1 MVEVQ
6 VIEASLYRFV
16 AVAAFL
22 ESELLRIIQLC
33 LESLLNMR
41 PRERGE
47 SQRSGGLRLHL
58 EYPVYRPPLDGAT
71 HRQAPLRNPRCT
83 NRHHR
88 QGQVAAF
95 TCLSLSLSLSSSLS
109 RVFLSLSLSLSL
121 LFSTFVSSRYF
132 FVGRFRVL
140 IPTTPTP
147 RKRDLEKARDVFCAL
162 FCSQEK
168 TKEFGF

>member
-1 MVEVQ
+1 MGRKFGSTSLLLTFVVEVQ

-22 ESELLRIIQLC
+22 ESELLRIIQLAT
-33 LESLLNMR
+33 SNMR
-41 PRERGE
+41 RGERGE
-47 SQRSGGLRLHL
+47 SKRSGGLRLHL

-121 LFSTFVSSRYF
+121 SSFFYF
-132 FVGRFRVL
+132 CFLTIFLRG
-140 IPTTPTP
+140 
-147 RKRDLEKARDVFCAL
+147 
-162 FCSQEK
+162 
-168 TKEFGF
+168 